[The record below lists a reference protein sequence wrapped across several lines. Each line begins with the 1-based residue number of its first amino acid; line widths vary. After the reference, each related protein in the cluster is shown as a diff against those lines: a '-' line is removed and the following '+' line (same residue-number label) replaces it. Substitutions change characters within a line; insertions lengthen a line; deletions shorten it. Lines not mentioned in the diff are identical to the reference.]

1 VNGSFNE
8 YSLNTYHKVT
18 VNKDSGSY
26 DTAPTV
32 KFTFTGTGFDL
43 ISLTNSDSG
52 LIMVEVAQGSNKV
65 RSLVVDNYYGYT
77 YENGKWIVK
86 TGASDCLYQV
96 PVIKVDDLNYGTYTV
111 KVMVGYMKM
120 FDHADDGSY
129 SFWMDAVRICN
140 PAGLNVESSTT
151 VGGAYMKDQESNPQF
166 VTIRDILVKAEKFSA
181 DAKITGAVF
190 IDGKLN
196 NGATVTD
203 YANQGPN
210 NEVYL
215 AGGQTIAFKLVTNT
229 DPFNIQTIQIGA
241 KLAKGSSAQLY
252 YGTKE
257 LVKLT
262 TATNM
267 FYKLNNVS
275 WTKTG
280 DVWTSS
286 TIVLTNKATTD
297 TVDQIISLT
306 DVKVTSKVAF
316 EIKTGATT
324 TASELLG
331 QAKGAAIVLCADG
344 LTVERAGAVMNAIEN
359 ASKETPDV
367 NPEDKPTETPED
379 KPTENPEDKPGQT
392 PDRPED
398 GDNTD
403 TSNPSTGDPTAQMIP
418 ALTVLAMLCVAML
431 VVLVK
436 LDANTKKEARR

>member
-1 VNGSFNE
+1 
-8 YSLNTYHKVT
+8 
-18 VNKDSGSY
+18 
-26 DTAPTV
+26 
-32 KFTFTGTGFDL
+32 
-43 ISLTNSDSG
+43 
-52 LIMVEVAQGSNKV
+52 
-65 RSLVVDNYYGYT
+65 
-77 YENGKWIVK
+77 
-86 TGASDCLYQV
+86 
-96 PVIKVDDLNYGTYTV
+96 
-111 KVMVGYMKM
+111 
-120 FDHADDGSY
+120 
-129 SFWMDAVRICN
+129 MDAVRIYN
-140 PAGLNVESSTT
+140 PAGLNVDSTTT
-151 VGGAYMKDQESNPQF
+151 VGGAYEKDEESNPSF
-166 VTIRDILVKAEKFSA
+166 ETIRDVLVGANSFHADGSA
-181 DAKITGAVF
+181 GAVF

-196 NGATVTD
+196 SGATVTD

-229 DPFNIQTIQIGA
+229 DPSNIQTIQIGA

-275 WTKTG
+275 WTKSG

-286 TIVLTNKATTD
+286 TIVLTNNAARGTTS
-297 TVDQIISLT
+297 IISLT

-331 QAKGAAIVLCADG
+331 QVKGAAIVLCADG

-392 PDRPED
+392 PDQPED

>member
-1 VNGSFNE
+1 MG
-8 YSLNTYHKVT
+8 
-18 VNKDSGSY
+18 
-26 DTAPTV
+26 
-32 KFTFTGTGFDL
+32 
-43 ISLTNSDSG
+43 
-52 LIMVEVAQGSNKV
+52 
-65 RSLVVDNYYGYT
+65 
-77 YENGKWIVK
+77 
-86 TGASDCLYQV
+86 
-96 PVIKVDDLNYGTYTV
+96 
-111 KVMVGYMKM
+111 M
-120 FDHADDGSY
+120 FDHVGDGSY
-129 SFWMDAVRICN
+129 SFWMDAVRIYN
-140 PAGLNVESSTT
+140 PAHINDVNDDTT
-151 VGGAYMKDQESNPQF
+151 TNENAEGTGDTATEDETVDPITDAYEKDEESNPSF
-166 VTIRDILVKAEKFSA
+166 VTIRDILVGAKSFHADGSA
-181 DAKITGAVF
+181 GAVF

-196 NGATVTD
+196 NGATVVD
-203 YANQGPN
+203 YTNQGPN

-229 DPFNIQTIQIGA
+229 DPSNIQTIQIGA

-331 QAKGAAIVLCADG
+331 QVKGAAIVLCADG

-359 ASKETPDV
+359 ESKETPEE
-367 NPEDKPTETPED
+367 NPED
-379 KPTENPEDKPGQT
+379 KPTENPEDKPTGTPEDKPTEKPEDKPTEDPEDKPGQT
-392 PDRPED
+392 PDQPEN
-398 GDNTD
+398 GDDSD
-403 TSNPSTGDPTAQMIP
+403 TSSPSTGDPTAQLIP
-418 ALTVLAMLCVAML
+418 ALTLLVMLCVAML